1 MIKLE
6 VKNLSFS
13 YEDKIILNDINFSLK
28 SGVVATILGESG
40 VGKSTLFNLL
50 AGFIHGSGE
59 IVINM
64 RDDERLKFAY
74 MQQKDLLFGHKNV
87 LENIMIPLKI
97 NGFKSNEA
105 KKICINLL
113 DEFNLSEYAKMYPNE
128 LSGGLKK
135 RISFIRAM
143 SLKASVYLLDE
154 PFTGL
159 DEMNKKRIYEWFLE
173 LSKKYNLSV
182 LLITHDLSEAKAL
195 SDEIY
200 VLKKSING
208 ARLEPMKS

>member
-6 VKNLSFS
+6 VKNLNFS
-13 YEDKIILNDINFSLK
+13 YADKIILNDINFSLK
-28 SGVVATILGESG
+28 NGVVATILGESG
-40 VGKSTLFNLL
+40 IGKSTLFNLL
-50 AGFIHGSGE
+50 AGFVKGNGE
-59 IVINM
+59 ILINM

-74 MQQKDLLFGHKNV
+74 MQQKDLLFEHKNV

-97 NGFKSNEA
+97 NGFSTKQAKNIAFDLLNE
-105 KKICINLL
+105 
-113 DEFNLSEYAKMYPNE
+113 FSLSEYAKMYPNE

-159 DEMNKKRIYEWFLE
+159 DEMNKKRIYEWFLA
-173 LSKKYNLSV
+173 LQKKYNLST

-208 ARLEPMKS
+208 AKLEPYE